1 MFAKTLH
8 YTYQTLNPQIKN
20 ESSVLIAGSAVR
32 DITPPA
38 GMPKAGYSSNAH
50 SGKGFRTRL
59 KVRVFYLRSNNQ
71 PLAFVQLDAL
81 GGSLI
86 VRLEVLKRIAE
97 YTDIAPQ
104 NLVLGATHTH
114 AGAGQYCAS
123 NFYNRFASN
132 KSGFDATYFDFLC
145 GQISEAMI
153 EAYQQAKP
161 AKIAY
166 GQAEIWGLTRNR
178 SLIPHHQNQQRLV
191 TNTLNHAKFYAIN
204 PTLTLLRI
212 DAQHTDGQY
221 YPLGAISTFSIHGT
235 GVSQHEDEYNGD
247 VWAYIERELEQG
259 VQQHY
264 HCPHAVLHAAVEG
277 THGDIAPNIR
287 YGAAGYL
294 EARRVGEAIGQQA
307 LSLFKKL
314 DNQLQAD
321 ALISSALRVLDMRQ
335 PEFAL
340 PKPAVG
346 AALLAG
352 AQENLTPIIHHLPP
366 FKAGLGIDK
375 HKQGEHGAKHKLLPS
390 ILRDLVLPQAEFP
403 HLLPLQLFTIAG
415 FAFVG
420 FPMEI
425 TVQAGRYIYQ
435 HVKQQLTDIECLTIS
450 SVCNDY
456 FGYCTTQE
464 EYGCQYYEGG
474 HTLYGAKTNEFLA
487 HQAAQLA
494 SQLVAQGSFNEQ
506 PDAWHFAL
514 KQGRYM
520 PLKQTATG
528 QRSIVVEPHYIDAQG
543 LHEGYWQFEWCDV
556 NVSLINWHEPL
567 VSIEYSDGGNDWY
580 LLTNDEACDVSVR
593 YVKSLD
599 KGMAHY
605 QSRWFNPEFYGK
617 RVYRFSITSR
627 PHYQLLN
634 SAQFGGNVLV

>member
-1 MFAKTLH
+1 MFFNTVNYQYQSVNPTLKH
-8 YTYQTLNPQIKN
+8 ADKN
-20 ESSVLIAGSAVR
+20 LVAGHAVR

-59 KVRVFYLRSNNQ
+59 KVRVFYLRSCGS

-97 YTDIAPQ
+97 YTDIAPH

-114 AGAGQYCAS
+114 AGAGQYCSS

-132 KSGFDATYFDFLC
+132 KSGFDAAYFDFLC
-145 GQISEAMI
+145 SQISEAVI

-166 GQAEIWGLTRNR
+166 GQTEIWGLTRNR
-178 SLIPHHQNQQRLV
+178 SLIPHHKNQQRLI
-191 TNTLNHAKFYAIN
+191 TQPLNHAKFYAIN
-204 PTLTLLRI
+204 PILTLLRI
-212 DAQHTDGQY
+212 DALNKDGMY
-221 YPLGAISTFSIHGT
+221 YPLGAISTFAIHGT
-235 GVSQHEDEYNGD
+235 GISQHEDEYNGD

-264 HCPHAVLHAAVEG
+264 ACLKPVLHAAVEG

-294 EARRVGEAIGQQA
+294 EARRVGQAIGQQA
-307 LSLFKKL
+307 LALFKTLDSKL
-314 DNQLQAD
+314 QSEAAID
-321 ALISSALRVLDMRQ
+321 SALRVLDMRQ
-335 PEFAL
+335 AEFAL

-352 AQENLTPIIHHLPP
+352 AHENLTPIIHHLPP
-366 FKAGLGIDK
+366 FKAGLGLNK
-375 HKQGEHGAKHKLLPS
+375 NNQSEQGAKHKILPS
-390 ILRDLVLPQAEFP
+390 LLRDLVLPPDEFP
-403 HLLPLQLFTIAG
+403 YLLPIQLFTVAG

-420 FPMEI
+420 FPVEI
-425 TVQAGRYIYQ
+425 TVQAGRVIYQ
-435 HVKQQLTDIECLTIS
+435 QVLAKLAHIDCLTVS

-456 FGYCTTQE
+456 FGYCTTQA

-487 HQAAQLA
+487 QQAAQLA
-494 SQLVAQGSFNEQ
+494 SQLVTQGSFNKQ

-528 QRSIVVEPHYIDAQG
+528 QRHTLVEPQYIDAQG

-556 NVSLINWHEPL
+556 NVSLINWHQPL
-567 VSIEYSDGGNDWY
+567 VSIEYSDDGNIWQLFTD
-580 LLTNDEACDVSVR
+580 DEAYDVSVR
-593 YVKSLD
+593 YVKSLTQ
-599 KGMAHY
+599 GMAHY
-605 QSRWFNPEFYGK
+605 QSRWFNPEFKG
-617 RVYRFSITSR
+617 RREYRFVISTREQQARLI
-627 PHYQLLN
+627 
-634 SAQFGGNVLV
+634 SASFGGNVLV